1 MVSYLLL
8 KQAHVGVALLSL
20 GGFALRGWWMLRGS
34 VLLKRRMTRVLPH
47 VVDTVLLASGVGLA
61 VWAQLNPIHQPWLMA
76 KLVALLAYI
85 LLGTLALK
93 RGRTR
98 AIRTGALAAALV
110 VYGYMLAVAIHHEP
124 WPLPA

>member
-1 MVSYLLL
+1 MSYVLL
-8 KQAHVGVALLSL
+8 KQAHVTLVLLSL
-20 GGFALRGWWMLRGS
+20 AGFVLRGWWMLQES
-34 VLLKRRMTRVLPH
+34 ALLKRPMTRVLPH
-47 VVDTVLLASGVGLA
+47 VVDTLLLASGIGLA
-61 VWAQLNPIHQPWLMA
+61 VWAALNPLSHPWLMA

-93 RGRTR
+93 RGRSR

-110 VYGYMLAVAIHHEP
+110 AYGYMLAVAIHHDP